1 MLKTSA
7 AVLAVLAGASIAS
20 AVDVKVGPS
29 TSPWL
34 GYMNV
39 FDTSFAYQWGS
50 PWGVPDLVSVFDDAN
65 SKVTLK
71 VNSINDPNPYW
82 YTPSGGPGAAG
93 NKVMDA
99 NTYVEVTN
107 QYAGETLTFSGEII
121 SNNLAASHGAYVFI
135 KDFAPDYSSFLSNVV
150 PLPSSGTFSV
160 TMQLDPGA
168 GRHVQWGFEVIGP
181 CVWITDSNQYGSV
194 VIKTV
199 ATNPCPADFNFDGF
213 LDFTDFDDFVGA
225 FEAGNSSSDFN
236 GDGFLDFTDFDAF
249 VAAFEAGC

>member
-1 MLKTSA
+1 MRTSA
-7 AVLAVLAGASIAS
+7 LALVVLAGASIAN
-20 AVDVKVGPS
+20 AADVTVSPS
-29 TSPWL
+29 TAPWL

-39 FDTSFAYQWGS
+39 FDTSFAYVFGS

-65 SKVTLK
+65 SKLTLK
-71 VNSINDPNPYW
+71 VNSINDPNPFW
-82 YTPSGGPGAAG
+82 YTPAGGPGAVG

-99 NTYVEVTN
+99 NTYIEVTN
-107 QYAGETLTFSGEII
+107 QYAGETLTFSGEVI
-121 SNNLAASHGAYVFI
+121 SSNLASSHTAYMFI

-150 PLPSSGTFSV
+150 PLPASGPFSV
-160 TMQLDPGA
+160 SMQLDAGA

-181 CVWITDSNQYGSV
+181 CVWITDADQFGSV

-199 ATNPCPADFNFDGF
+199 SSNPCPADFNGDGF

-225 FEAGNSSSDFN
+225 FEAGAATADFN
-236 GDGFLDFTDFDAF
+236 GDGFLDFTDFDSF